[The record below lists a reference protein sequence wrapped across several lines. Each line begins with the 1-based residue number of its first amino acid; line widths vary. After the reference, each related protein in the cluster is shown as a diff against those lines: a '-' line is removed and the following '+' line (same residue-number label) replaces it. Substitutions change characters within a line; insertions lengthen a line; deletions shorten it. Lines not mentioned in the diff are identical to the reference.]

1 MECAD
6 CKALSKTQ
14 KLIINRLNRM
24 GKPNGDNSTPVK
36 AQVCQSTG
44 SD

>member
-6 CKALSKTQ
+6 CKALSETQ
-14 KLIINRLNRM
+14 LLIIVQLNRM
-24 GKPNGDNSTPVK
+24 GKPNGDNSTLEK
-36 AQVCQSTG
+36 AQVFQSSG